1 MPWAQEL
8 VEAEGLS
15 VVSLTGFI
23 NWWVLAGCDWGLG
36 SCRPWIQL
44 GWEFSSVWL
53 FPGIRKDFSSSPPA
67 FPSLQIQQQGGSVL
81 FHSYKESFFLHLP
94 FSADPFF
101 FWMLLLFLGAPHNRR
116 PR

>member
-8 VEAEGLS
+8 VEPEGLS
-15 VVSLTGFI
+15 VVSLIGFI

-36 SCRPWIQL
+36 SCSPWIQL
-44 GWEFSSVWL
+44 GWGFSSVWL

-81 FHSYKESFFLHLP
+81 FHSYREVFFSICH
-94 FSADPFF
+94 FFGDPFF
-101 FWMLLLFLGAPHNRR
+101 FLAAP
-116 PR
+116 PFFGCPS